1 MTCTFGAALSL
12 GLALNAL
19 YDFSISV
26 EKVSA
31 SAKPIWYFRKHGQQT
46 LFNAGCGAVA
56 ATCPQSSMKQ
66 HKWYG
71 VPHVALLYGAE
82 ILS

>member
-1 MTCTFGAALSL
+1 
-12 GLALNAL
+12 LALKAL

-26 EKVSA
+26 QNVSA
-31 SAKPIWYFRKHGQQT
+31 SDKPIWYFLKHGKKT

-56 ATCPQSSMKQ
+56 ATCPQSSIKQ
-66 HKWYG
+66 HTWYG
-71 VPHVALLYGAE
+71 VPHVTLLYGAL